1 MASGRF
7 TPPRPR
13 EIAPFTHWIGGWVGP
28 RYGLDVAAKRKPP
41 NPEIQPVTS
50 RCTDLAISAH
60 AISTENDI

>member
-1 MASGRF
+1 
-7 TPPRPR
+7 
-13 EIAPFTHWIGGWVGP
+13 VGP